1 MTMCCPLSHAF
12 SRYPVTNLHFC
23 SMGSTSSP
31 VAGTERRAAAAW
43 REPPSNGGG
52 IILGCN
58 TGVPVA
64 LGGAAAVATG
74 VPVASGKT
82 FALYHHG
89 STFCC
94 SRTSTAAALT
104 LFGTGDPA
112 LEERAAVVVYG
123 GDITGTLAVPGGGG
137 PQGDK
142 LRGGVDPGFHATGPT
157 EADGEGLAVR
167 TECPRFVLTP
177 GATGDG
183 HSAASYGMTVGGAA
197 LMLADRG
204 RFQRSGEVCLNF
216 TPGIH
221 LS

>member
-1 MTMCCPLSHAF
+1 MTMCCPLTF
-12 SRYPVTNLHFC
+12 SRYPVTNLQLC
-23 SMGSTSSP
+23 SMGLTSSP
-31 VAGTERRAAAAW
+31 LVGTSRRAWAAW
-43 REPPSNGGG
+43 RGPPSNGGG

-74 VPVASGKT
+74 VPVASGRT
-82 FALYHHG
+82 FAVYHAG
-89 STFCC
+89 FTFCC

-112 LEERAAVVVYG
+112 LEEAAAVVVCLRGGADDG

-177 GATGDG
+177 GAT
-183 HSAASYGMTVGGAA
+183 SM
-197 LMLADRG
+197 
-204 RFQRSGEVCLNF
+204 
-216 TPGIH
+216 
-221 LS
+221 